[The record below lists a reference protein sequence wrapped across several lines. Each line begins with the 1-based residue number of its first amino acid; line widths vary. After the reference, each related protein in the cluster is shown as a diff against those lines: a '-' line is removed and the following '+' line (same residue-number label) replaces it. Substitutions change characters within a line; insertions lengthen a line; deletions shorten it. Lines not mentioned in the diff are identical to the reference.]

1 MVFSIL
7 RMVTMPRNLVE
18 ILNQEFS
25 FLSKSNLKSNLCPTQ
40 CIDCSLMRVFTSLG
54 LKNLI
59 LLLGMRSCN
68 EHGKMPKW
76 GIFNASVLLNEHG
89 HPPFLFQN

>member
-1 MVFSIL
+1 
-7 RMVTMPRNLVE
+7 
-18 ILNQEFS
+18 
-25 FLSKSNLKSNLCPTQ
+25 
-40 CIDCSLMRVFTSLG
+40 MRVCMRLG
-54 LKNLI
+54 DKNLI

-76 GIFNASVLLNEHG
+76 GIFNAPVLLNEHG